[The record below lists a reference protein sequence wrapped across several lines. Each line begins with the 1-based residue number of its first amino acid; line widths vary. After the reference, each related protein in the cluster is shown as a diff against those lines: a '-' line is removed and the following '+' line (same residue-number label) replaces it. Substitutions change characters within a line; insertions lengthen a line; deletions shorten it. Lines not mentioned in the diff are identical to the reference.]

1 MNWTE
6 FKMKYK
12 NEMKVG
18 VIVFMAYMLIRL
30 IKNLF
35 KN

>member
-18 VIVFMAYMLIRL
+18 VIVFVAYMLIRL
-30 IKNLF
+30 IKNIF

>member
-18 VIVFMAYMLIRL
+18 VIVFVAYMLIRL